1 MERSKIRWDDGVG
14 DFKTED
20 NEIAESVGSIR
31 RADMNIYPFYG
42 GGQPL
47 MAQQVSSFQSGYQT
61 GLSQK
66 PEQYIYI
73 DGQRV
78 RKVRLGWRT
87 KLSTRLPFIKRS
99 RLRFVEGTCSM
110 CVQRLV
116 EPRFMRTCPHGFCES
131 CLRAYVDKKRLIIGE
146 RLPCPVCNIPCPN
159 PLPITNLPRFQ
170 QIICSLNPYHG
181 PASVTCEE
189 CQKSV
194 CDECAPIFREMH
206 SSKVFESHQLEATRQ
221 AECHVVHP
229 YSKRLMYCKRH
240 QDILC
245 RKWCNNCSVAIC
257 INCVNDIHK
266 EHEYVDLKALAEK
279 RIAELEYLLSLVIQ
293 KIKENKK
300 ADKDI
305 VKSSSK
311 SGGTLS
317 PIKKT
322 SRESTS
328 SRKLRD
334 RIKEY
339 CEGEKKI
346 LKRAYQDA
354 VRAIRDQEKNM
365 KRELEESDKKYIS
378 ARTAYKKAVKQAKKV
393 AKRLSEH
400 INYLINKADY
410 HEITHDAVYQVRKE
424 VEMITTIPAPPK
436 EKDIRIVS
444 TGVALKVEFMVNK
457 VRAFIKKSD
466 GDQESSDSEGD
477 ILNHPISRPLGLLK
491 RSPRPSRESLE
502 REPSDTRNKFRKT
515 KKNTSKSD
523 FQESLSIDSCKV
535 QPKPKGK
542 IEGSLEELDE
552 LKKEQLSLES
562 KSSKKSKK
570 SKVRKQERARF
581 AEKHND
587 PEQVVEIYVTDV
599 SNRLKTRGEK
609 EEVDK
614 TGMLKTV
621 ASQTMTQIA
630 ETVERKAKKKEKKAE
645 KKNERK
651 KKKKTKIKR
660 MGSDEIDKLIEKSE
674 SEDDTDENLE
684 DEADENER
692 RDEDKLNTK
701 KLSTLRGNASGN
713 SNAIH
718 SGIQLFTA
726 RITASPIP
734 ENFANESLINESA
747 LFLNQAKIRKSEISK
762 EDRSDTT
769 LSSFQSTSHLSKEG
783 NQITDYSVI
792 SKLTLDE
799 NYVIRDIC
807 LTKNC
812 LILGL
817 ECIWEVDSGQ
827 LISLPKNSLGEGYAM
842 ESKKILFNGAIRCCS
857 ATYDGQEIYFAAET
871 SQKASCRL
879 YCLKSN
885 QGIQIVEIFDDV
897 KALHLNPSSFNHGTV
912 IAKLKGDKFY
922 TISHWTQNFKKLVW
936 KEMLSKSIDTDNRL
950 FIRHDHKLNTIA
962 ITDCSN
968 LWIVERNDTSC
979 VYNLTKGP
987 PSPLG
992 ICLYKTGF
1000 LIAYHNGLA
1009 FFDDDG
1015 KRRQDLIN
1023 QLPYSCIAAYDE
1035 LVDKLY
1041 IGTLNG
1047 HLYILEVIS
1056 KNKEEANE

>member
-1 MERSKIRWDDGVG
+1 MERSKIRWEDGVG
-14 DFKTED
+14 DYRDED
-20 NEIAESVGSIR
+20 NEIAESMGSVR
-31 RADMNIYPFYG
+31 RADMNGYPYYG
-42 GGQPL
+42 SQPS
-47 MAQQVSSFQSGYQT
+47 MAQQVASFQSGYQST
-61 GLSQK
+61 INQK
-66 PEQYIYI
+66 PDQYVYV

-78 RKVRLGWRT
+78 RRVRIGWRT
-87 KLSTRLPFIKRS
+87 KLSTRLPFIKRY
-99 RLRFVEGTCSM
+99 RLRLTEGSCSI
-110 CVQRLV
+110 CTQRII
-116 EPRFMRTCPHGFCES
+116 EPRFMRSCPHGFCES

-146 RLPCPVCNIPCPN
+146 RLPCPVCSIPCPN

-206 SSKVFESHQLEATRQ
+206 SSKVFENHQLEATRQ
-221 AECHVVHP
+221 AECHLVSP

-257 INCVNDIHK
+257 INCVNDMHK

-300 ADKDI
+300 SDKDAA
-305 VKSSSK
+305 KSSSK
-311 SGGTLS
+311 SGTLGPS
-317 PIKKT
+317 KKT
-322 SRESTS
+322 SKESTT

-354 VRAIRDQEKNM
+354 VKAIKDQEKNM

-378 ARTAYKKAVKQAKKV
+378 ARTAYKKAVKQARKV

-410 HEITHDAVYQVRKE
+410 HEITHDAVFQVRKE

-436 EKDIRIVS
+436 EKDIKIVP

-457 VRAFIKKSD
+457 VRAFIRKID
-466 GDQESSDSEGD
+466 GDQESSDSEGN
-477 ILNHPISRPLGLLK
+477 ILNHPISRPIGLLK

-502 REPSDTRNKFRKT
+502 RESLDTRSTRRKT
-515 KKNTSKSD
+515 KRNGSKSD
-523 FQESLSIDSCKV
+523 LEESLSIGGCKI

-542 IEGSLEELDE
+542 IESSLEELRE
-552 LKKEQLSLES
+552 LKRVELSSES
-562 KSSKKSKK
+562 RSSRKSKK
-570 SKVRKQERARF
+570 SKAKKQERARF
-581 AEKHND
+581 AEKHDD
-587 PEQVVEIYVTDV
+587 PEKVVEIFVADI
-599 SNRLKTRGEK
+599 SNQLKKNQEK
-609 EEVDK
+609 GKVDE

-630 ETVERKAKKKEKKAE
+630 ETVERKAKKKEKKTE
-645 KKNERK
+645 KRNERK

-674 SEDDTDENLE
+674 SEDDTDEYQE
-684 DEADENER
+684 DENSKER
-692 RDEDKLNTK
+692 IEEKKGTK
-701 KLSTLRGNASGN
+701 KLSTTRGNASGN
-713 SNAIH
+713 SNAIPT
-718 SGIQLFTA
+718 GIQLFTA
-726 RITASPIP
+726 RITASPIH
-734 ENFANESLINESA
+734 ENFTEENLINESDV
-747 LFLNQAKIRKSEISK
+747 FLNQGKINKSKNSK
-762 EDRSDTT
+762 EETSNSAPST
-769 LSSFQSTSHLSKEG
+769 FQSAPHLPVLG
-783 NQITDYSVI
+783 NRIADYSVT

-807 LTKNC
+807 LTTNS

-827 LISLPKNSLGEGYAM
+827 LISMPKNSLGTDSFI

-857 ATYDGQEIYFAAET
+857 ATPDGKIIYFAAET
-871 SQKASCRL
+871 SQTASCRL
-879 YCLKSN
+879 YCLKMN
-885 QGIQIVEIFDDV
+885 QGVQLVDIFEDV
-897 KALHLNPSSFNHGTV
+897 KALHINPESFNHGTV
-912 IAKLKGDKFY
+912 IARLKGDKFY
-922 TISHWTQNFKKLVW
+922 SISHWTKNFMKMSW
-936 KEMLSKSIDTDNRL
+936 KEMLSKSIDIDNRL
-950 FIRHDHKLNTIA
+950 FIRHEHEVNSIA
-962 ITDCSN
+962 LTDCSN
-968 LWIVERNDTSC
+968 LWMVERNDSSC

-992 ICLYKTGF
+992 ICLYKSGF
-1000 LIAYHNGLA
+1000 LIAYHSGLA
-1009 FFDDDG
+1009 FIDEDG
-1015 KRRQDLIN
+1015 TRLQDVIS

-1035 LVDKLY
+1035 TFDKLY

-1047 HLYILEVIS
+1047 HMYILESSSS
-1056 KNKEEANE
+1056 KSTFKD